1 MSETISITHA
11 TAATGITIAGVVTG
25 LNFEILLAG
34 FGGALVSLSYLE
46 GMNTAKR
53 CWSLIT
59 STITAGYTAPTLQ
72 HHVNKLVGNTDDAG
86 SGLFTAFFIGMV
98 AQVAIPG
105 VIKLVKTRLA
115 KLEPKSLE

>member
-1 MSETISITHA
+1 MPQTTSAIHA

-34 FGGALVSLSYLE
+34 FGGALVSLSYLD
-46 GMNTAKR
+46 GMSTLKR

-59 STITAGYTAPTLQ
+59 STITAGYTAPTMQ
-72 HHVNKLVGNTDDAG
+72 HYVNKLVGAEDTG
-86 SGLFTAFFIGMV
+86 GGIFTAFLVGMV

-115 KLEPKSLE
+115 KLEPKPLE